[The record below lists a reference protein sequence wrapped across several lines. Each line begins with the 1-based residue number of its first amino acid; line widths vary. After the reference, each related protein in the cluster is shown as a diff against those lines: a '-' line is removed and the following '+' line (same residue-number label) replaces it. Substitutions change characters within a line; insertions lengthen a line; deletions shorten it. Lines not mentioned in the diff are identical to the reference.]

1 MATTEADLL
10 TAVRRVADRT
20 DGYVTYAAV
29 AAELGLAKSGVYR
42 RLQVLAEKG
51 YIAISEGRGGGIKL
65 LDRTNP
71 TELDGTVRLAVDVAF
86 VAGQPVAVRLVE

>member
-1 MATTEADLL
+1 MATTEEDLL
-10 TAVRRVADRT
+10 AAVRSIAERT
-20 DGYVTYAAV
+20 DGYVTYGAV

-51 YIAISEGRGGGIKL
+51 YLTLTEGRGGGIKL
-65 LDRTNP
+65 IEQTNP
-71 TELDGTVRLAVDVAF
+71 TDLDGTVRLAIDVAF